1 MPVLMAQHGG
11 FCFGVQRAVDAV
23 ERAIAEGLAPLYT
36 WGEIIHN
43 RAVVDD
49 LARRGVTAAHDLG
62 VIPPSGTVIVRAHGA
77 GPQLAA
83 LAEERGLDLIDATCP
98 FVRRVQTLAD
108 THSQQGRAIV
118 VIGQAVHPEVRGIC
132 DWSHGRAIVVEPT
145 SDGGWRCI
153 AVRAPAS
160 IDPLTAAYPPPCCD
174 DDFQNFDDF
183 DFPRSAAVVAQ
194 TTLQP
199 STFQAA
205 VKLLRKKVN
214 DLCIFDTI
222 CETTALRQKEAEELA
237 KRSETVLVLGSKH
250 SSNTQKLLSIAKRYC
265 ENAFIIENHVDS
277 ALEKIHVSDIIS
289 IIAGASTP
297 NWMMMEVLT
306 RMSELEKTTVDVTEE
321 AVAVDTV
328 ETQTGVAETAAD
340 SSVDT
345 EMAADSSADSDF
357 MAALDK
363 TFVRVRSGQVMTGTI
378 VQVTETEVSVNI
390 GYKSDG
396 YIPKAEFSSD
406 PDVNIA
412 DVVKV
417 GDSIEVEVIKVND
430 AEGNV
435 LLSHKSVEA
444 RKAWDAFVDHAEEE
458 GAVFDA
464 TGREVVKGGLIAYI
478 EGVRTFI
485 PASQVSNRYVEN
497 LSEFV
502 GQPLRLKIL
511 EVDRNKR
518 RVVASQ
524 KAVLIAEAADR
535 KRDIWN
541 ALEVGQRCKG
551 IVRRLTDFGAFVDI
565 GGIDGLVHV
574 TEMAWGRVKH
584 PKDVFKE
591 GDEIE
596 VVIKGLDPE
605 RERISLGYKELL
617 PDPWDEAAEK
627 YPVGSIIEGKVVRI
641 KPFGAFVALEPRIDG
656 LVHISQVATK
666 RIEKVE
672 DELKIGDVIRSKVLS
687 VDTDAK
693 RISLSRR
700 EVLLEEESLEDMLTP
715 DLADE
720 ADDGT
725 AMFID
730 TTETATTSLGDLFP
744 SFDAHAAASEE
755 VVEEAGEVPERIE
768 ETVVDGV
775 ICVDE
780 AIDDGI
786 ENE

>member
-1 MPVLMAQHGG
+1 MPVIMAQHGG
-11 FCFGVQRAVDAV
+11 FCFGVKRAVEAV
-23 ERAIAEGLAPLYT
+23 ERALAEGNKPLYT
-36 WGEIIHN
+36 WGDIIHN

-49 LARRGVTAAHDLG
+49 LAQRGAASIDSLDG
-62 VIPPSGTVIVRAHGA
+62 IAPGATIIVRAHGV
-77 GPQLAA
+77 GPQLEA
-83 LAEERGLDLIDATCP
+83 LARERGIHLIDATCP
-98 FVRRVQTLAD
+98 FVRRVQRIAD
-108 THSQQGRAIV
+108 THGSQGVAVIIV
-118 VIGQAVHPEVRGIC
+118 GQASHPEVRGIC
-132 DWSHGRAIVVEPT
+132 DWSHGQAITIEPSAMDDPSGKT
-145 SDGGWRCI
+145 EFLCTKVWEPVSVPPGGSVAQKR
-153 AVRAPAS
+153 S
-160 IDPLTAAYPPPCCD
+160 NPLPSVP
-174 DDFQNFDDF
+174 FDRF
-183 DFPRSAAVVAQ
+183 DFPQKAVLVAQ
-194 TTLQP
+194 TTLQKA
-199 STFQAA
+199 TFSRVERA
-205 VKLLRKKVN
+205 LRQNIPNLQV
-214 DLCIFDTI
+214 FDTI
-222 CETTALRQKEAEELA
+222 CETTILRQNEAEELA
-237 KRSETVLVLGSKH
+237 KRSDTVIVLGGKH
-250 SSNTQKLLSIAKRYC
+250 SSNTQKLLSIAQRYC
-265 ENAFIIENHVDS
+265 ENAFIIEKHVDS
-277 ALEKIHVSDIIS
+277 TLEKIHVSDIIS

-297 NWMMMEVLT
+297 NWMMMEVFT
-306 RMSELEKTTVDVTEE
+306 RMSELENTTVDVSEQ
-321 AVAVDTV
+321 AVAVEEM
-328 ETQTGVAETAAD
+328 ETDAGVVETAAD
-340 SSVDT
+340 SG
-345 EMAADSSADSDF
+345 EDSDF

-363 TFVRVRSGQVMTGTI
+363 TFVRVRSGQVITGTI
-378 VQVTETEVSVNI
+378 VQVTDNEVSVNI

-396 YIPKAEFSSD
+396 FIPQAEFSSD

-430 AEGNV
+430 SEGNV

-444 RKAWDAFVDHAEEE
+444 RKAWDAFVDRAEEE

-524 KAVLIAEAADR
+524 KAVLLAEAAEK
-535 KRDIWN
+535 KREIWN
-541 ALEVGQRCKG
+541 ALEVGMRCKG
-551 IVRRLTDFGAFVDI
+551 VVRRLTDFGAFVDI

-591 GDEIE
+591 NDEID

-617 PDPWDEAAEK
+617 PDPWNDAAEK
-627 YPVGSIIEGKVVRI
+627 YPVGSVVEGKVVRI

-672 DELKIGDVIRSKVLS
+672 DELKIGEIIRTKVLS

-700 EVLLEEESLEDMLTP
+700 EVLLEEESLEDMLAPETAL
-715 DLADE
+715 DEEAADA
-720 ADDGT
+720 AD
-725 AMFID
+725 AEFAID
-730 TTETATTSLGDLFP
+730 TAEPATTSLGDIFP
-744 SFDAHAAASEE
+744 SLDE
-755 VVEEAGEVPERIE
+755 VVE
-768 ETVVDGV
+768 
-775 ICVDE
+775 
-780 AIDDGI
+780 
-786 ENE
+786 